1 MSIANQVDATAAAAL
16 DLMLRKRAARQAAG
30 QLNAPVVIEKVRVLV
45 TKLGADKI
53 SMGIHIA
60 GIGDAY
66 YEQGE
71 EFDAERP
78 LAEALEDKG
87 MVMILGAGTGAISTV
102 EAAMQQAS
110 ITALAEQ
117 EALAA
122 QRAAA
127 ASAAIDAARLE
138 LQPKADPQPDPPP
151 APVIEPAAAPVA
163 EAPAKPS
170 TDKAKA

>member
-1 MSIANQVDATAAAAL
+1 MSIANQVDATAQAAL

-30 QLNAPVVIEKVRVLV
+30 QLNAPLVVERVRVLV

-87 MVMILGAGTGAISTV
+87 MVMILGQGTGQVSTV

-110 ITALAEQ
+110 IAAMAEQ

-127 ASAAIDAARLE
+127 TEAAIDAARLE
-138 LQPKADPQPDPPP
+138 LQPQPEP
-151 APVIEPAAAPVA
+151 APEPVA
-163 EAPAKPS
+163 DEGK
-170 TDKAKA
+170 KAKA